1 MTKMKGKDITAEHLG
16 RRFRIHLRGGAQV
29 EGVLDWYRQKA
40 QVIEQAMLCEADPPY
55 IAGEVTTTVHLYGVY
70 EEFDLGPQ
78 HEITLMN

>member
-40 QVIEQAMLCEADPPY
+40 QVIEQAMLCEADPPPTSL
-55 IAGEVTTTVHLYGVY
+55 ER
-70 EEFDLGPQ
+70 
-78 HEITLMN
+78 